1 MGFLENTNRSLQRN
15 RVLEQTVAFIEPLA
29 GAELLGLPLN
39 TKDEKRKTSS
49 TPSIPQTVTKK
60 KSHTPMP

>member
-1 MGFLENTNRSLQRN
+1 MGFLENTNRSSQRN
-15 RVLEQTVAFIEPLA
+15 RVLEQTVAFLEPLA

-49 TPSIPQTVTKK
+49 TLPYLKR
-60 KSHTPMP
+60 